1 MTFILNIPKYLALS
15 AIMLATFTTS
25 SFADCVD
32 FEDEMLGPIGTALPN
47 FSENGELRSIVVYGE
62 DTFIAPKRSLIGVA
76 RENAE
81 LSAKRAFSEWLNGEE
96 FSSQQIVQDFV
107 EIVEL
112 TNQNGDT
119 TAIAEEI
126 SQSLSVMRSDTS
138 ATIRGLIKLD
148 ECVDVSE
155 NYILVMM
162 GWLNEPSAM
171 TSGAVNDAG
180 QSTIPP
186 AVSTIVPSEG
196 YRITSPLKE
205 QFQ

>member
-1 MTFILNIPKYLALS
+1 MYKYLVLS
-15 AIMLATFTTS
+15 VIMLITLTVA
-25 SFADCVD
+25 SFASCAN
-32 FEDEMLGPIGTALPN
+32 FEDEMLGPVGTALPN

-81 LSAKRAFSEWLNGEE
+81 LSAKRAFSEWLNGED
-96 FSSQQIVQDFV
+96 FSSQQTVQDFV

-126 SQSLSVMRSDTS
+126 SRSLQVMQSDTS
-138 ATIRGLIKLD
+138 ATIRGFIKLD

-162 GWLNEPSAM
+162 GWLNEA
-171 TSGAVNDAG
+171 TAAGSGGVDEG
-180 QSTIPP
+180 IESTGSP